1 MDGCLVRGWMER
13 RSWLPAQSRERWK
26 SRNARNARG
35 YARRQTPSWLQLA
48 KIRSRISKRVS
59 HRPSHSIFALPHL
72 NSAGEGHP
80 CEQVQQHSAG
90 RNIGAVPEERAKAH
104 SLSTRWFLNKVE
116 QRKSIGTRTRKPR
129 RRGQTSRPRLHT
141 RLGPFQREGFEL
153 GFCSVRLR
161 VHDASTQGRM
171 IGGS

>member
-1 MDGCLVRGWMER
+1 MRETLEDMRGGRPLHGC
-13 RSWLPAQSRERWK
+13 SWRKFGAEFLSAFRTAPLS
-26 SRNARNARG
+26 
-35 YARRQTPSWLQLA
+35 
-48 KIRSRISKRVS
+48 
-59 HRPSHSIFALPHL
+59 SIFALPHL